1 MSDPLVSSCE
11 YCGFM
16 LPQYAYSFCPNCGS
30 LVVDS
35 RKDRMLSRLFKVSG
49 GKHYSNLFAKL
60 PYTLE
65 TTSTGLMRHL
75 ANNVDGSIGKIPV
88 TAAANVV
95 KDPKVTAVAK
105 DLARKS
111 PEIAQVIIG
120 FTPLA
125 PYSTAISKLLEK
137 ATQQTN
143 GQSNNISESHTAGF
157 CSECGQRLIP
167 SYKFCPKCG
176 KALN

>member
-1 MSDPLVSSCE
+1 MSDPSVSSCE

-30 LVVDS
+30 LVADS

-49 GKHYSNLFAKL
+49 GKHYSNLLAKL
-60 PYTLE
+60 PYT
-65 TTSTGLMRHL
+65 TSGIMRHL
-75 ANNVDGSIGKIPV
+75 ANNVDGSIGMPV
-88 TAAANVV
+88 MAAANVV
-95 KDPKVTAVAK
+95 RDPKVSAVAK

-111 PEIAQVIIG
+111 PEIAQVIMG

-125 PYSTAISKLLEK
+125 PYSMAISKLLEK
-137 ATQQTN
+137 AIQQTN
-143 GQSNNISESHTAGF
+143 GQSNNMSELQTAMF
-157 CSECGQRLIP
+157 CSECGQRLTS

-176 KALN
+176 NALN